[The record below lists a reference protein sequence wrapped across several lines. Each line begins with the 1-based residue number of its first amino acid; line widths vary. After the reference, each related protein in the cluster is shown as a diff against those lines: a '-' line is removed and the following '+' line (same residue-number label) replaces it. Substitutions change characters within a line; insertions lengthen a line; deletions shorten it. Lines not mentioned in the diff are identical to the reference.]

1 MAKIFNKK
9 FLYLIGNFF
18 VFIAVFILLEILLQE
33 SFFFLDDFG
42 SAIMFSDNIFYF
54 PINGIPIASFFDR
67 FFGNVLP
74 QFLNIHPSEVNR
86 LIFSH
91 IESFVMTYLFFTIS
105 KIFRF
110 KKDFNFT
117 QLVYFIF
124 TAAAILYFVLEQPL
138 MLFVYDGFFRMFF
151 AAVLWIF
158 LFLILEKNLVITI
171 QQKVFTGLMTFLVC
185 TSNEMICITTL
196 TGLMIYAF
204 FHKKENKNFSYILA
218 LCALLGFIL
227 IFSTGAFSR
236 KCDDDVFSF
245 QVFANFFTDKLNF
258 CYDYFKY
265 IIVKHA
271 LGLSL
276 IIIQIATIKIKIEE
290 NENVKRT
297 IHLAISFLA
306 GIFIFF
312 FMLKALGRTHYQ
324 PGNYWLIHEDL
335 HVIYSMII
343 FTLNSVLLKII
354 IENQCIKAF
363 IVNIFLIVSTTILL
377 FFDYQE
383 YSKVIN
389 EKIRPHKKIYYQIEK
404 ILRVAS
410 LHKKTALLDESYY
423 EDLELHPF
431 FFFFDVREKN
441 RIYKNSFCVDLL
453 NQIEKDEDMKIIY
466 GFMYTDK
473 EKADKDFANNN
484 GMFSE
489 EELQNINF
497 NNLLDKEFLLNNK
510 TKK

>member
-1 MAKIFNKK
+1 
-9 FLYLIGNFF
+9 
-18 VFIAVFILLEILLQE
+18 
-33 SFFFLDDFG
+33 
-42 SAIMFSDNIFYF
+42 
-54 PINGIPIASFFDR
+54 
-67 FFGNVLP
+67 
-74 QFLNIHPSEVNR
+74 
-86 LIFSH
+86 
-91 IESFVMTYLFFTIS
+91 
-105 KIFRF
+105 
-110 KKDFNFT
+110 
-117 QLVYFIF
+117 
-124 TAAAILYFVLEQPL
+124 
-138 MLFVYDGFFRMFF
+138 
-151 AAVLWIF
+151 
-158 LFLILEKNLVITI
+158 
-171 QQKVFTGLMTFLVC
+171 
-185 TSNEMICITTL
+185 
-196 TGLMIYAF
+196 
-204 FHKKENKNFSYILA
+204 
-218 LCALLGFIL
+218 
-227 IFSTGAFSR
+227 
-236 KCDDDVFSF
+236 
-245 QVFANFFTDKLNF
+245 
-258 CYDYFKY
+258 
-265 IIVKHA
+265 
-271 LGLSL
+271 
-276 IIIQIATIKIKIEE
+276 
-290 NENVKRT
+290 
-297 IHLAISFLA
+297 
-306 GIFIFF
+306 
-312 FMLKALGRTHYQ
+312 
-324 PGNYWLIHEDL
+324 
-335 HVIYSMII
+335 MII